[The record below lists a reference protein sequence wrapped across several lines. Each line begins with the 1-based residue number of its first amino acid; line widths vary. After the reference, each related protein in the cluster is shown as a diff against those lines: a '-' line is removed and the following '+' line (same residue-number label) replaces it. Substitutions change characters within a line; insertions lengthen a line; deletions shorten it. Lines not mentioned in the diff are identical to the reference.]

1 MNIQSEVAYKL
12 QKKRIT
18 DDMFKGMKD
27 NINPGMTLGL
37 FKVLLNICTLN
48 LLIELILGVVDGEK
62 NWCSFKVV
70 KQF

>member
-1 MNIQSEVAYKL
+1 
-12 QKKRIT
+12 
-18 DDMFKGMKD
+18 MFKGMKD

>member
-62 NWCSFKVV
+62 NWCPLKVV

>member
-1 MNIQSEVAYKL
+1 
-12 QKKRIT
+12 
-18 DDMFKGMKD
+18 MFKGMKD

-62 NWCSFKVV
+62 NWCPLKVV